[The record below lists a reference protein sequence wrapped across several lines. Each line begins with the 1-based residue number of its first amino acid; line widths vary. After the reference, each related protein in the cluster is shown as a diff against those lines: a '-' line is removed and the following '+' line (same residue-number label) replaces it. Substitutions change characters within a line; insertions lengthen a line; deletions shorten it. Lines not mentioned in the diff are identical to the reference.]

1 MHHHHGHDHHHHH
14 SPTAL
19 TGKAF
24 VAGIVLNSLYV
35 AVQLGAGI
43 ITHSVALMTDAVH
56 NLGDVATLGLSY
68 VALRLAKVK
77 PTAHYTYGYKKTTVL
92 AALTNAV
99 ILLIAIGIL
108 GFESVERLGKPQPIP
123 GFTVALVAGLGI
135 VINAAS
141 AFFFFKHK
149 DGELNAKG
157 AYLHLLSDALVSLGV
172 AVTGIVVN
180 YTKWYWL
187 DPVVS
192 IVILAVILFSTWSLM
207 TDSLRMSLDGV
218 PRDVDMD
225 AIEKVIAGVKGVEQL
240 HHTHIWAMSTTE
252 NALTTH
258 VILNESLNFDEKMKV
273 VHEIKHQLQH
283 NNIMHATIE
292 METPG
297 MPCKDEEC

>member
-1 MHHHHGHDHHHHH
+1 MHQHHGHDRHHHH
-14 SPTAL
+14 SPAEM

-24 VAGIVLNSLYV
+24 VAGIILNSLYV
-35 AVQLGAGI
+35 VAQLTAGI
-43 ITHSVALMTDAVH
+43 ITDSVALMTDAVH
-56 NLGDVATLGLSY
+56 NLGDVAALGLSY
-68 VALRLAKVK
+68 VALRLARVR

-135 VINAAS
+135 VVNAGS

-172 AVTGIVVN
+172 VIAGIVVN

-192 IVILAVILFSTWSLM
+192 IAILAVILYSTWSLM

-218 PRDVDMD
+218 PRDVDME
-225 AIEKVIAGVKGVEQL
+225 AIEKVIREVKGVEQL

-258 VILNESLNFDEKMKV
+258 VILNEALSFDEKMKA

-292 METPG
+292 IESAE
-297 MPCKDEEC
+297 MPCENEEC